1 MHILQDIVI
10 ILLSAIVIIVISGK
24 LKIPSVVGFLLTG
37 LAIGPYST
45 GFIKNTHDIEIL
57 AEIGVVLMMFIIGI
71 EFSIKKLNR
80 IRKLITI
87 GGGGQVILTI
97 ISVVAV
103 SFLFEFSFT
112 TAVFFGFLVSLSST
126 AIVLKLLQ
134 DRRQIDS
141 PHGKIE
147 LGILLFQDLC
157 VVPMVILTPILA
169 LRGDMDIPSALLR
182 IGIAFAAINVIFFTA
197 RKLMPYALNVIVRTR
212 LKEIF
217 IIASL
222 FLCLGMA
229 FLTNYLGLSLALG
242 AFIAGLIISES
253 RYSHQVIADI
263 LPFKETFNSVFFISI
278 GMLMDLNYV
287 AQKIPLV
294 LSLGFGIFLIK
305 SSIIYILV
313 IALKYPIRV
322 AVISAMGLAQVGEFS
337 FILAK
342 LGLQYSLISNEIFQA
357 FLSSSILTMIFTPF
371 AFNLSPKAAV
381 RLEEGR
387 MFRPLAR
394 LAAKGGAAAAAEEV
408 DVQIENHVIIVGY
421 GLNGRNLAR
430 VLKKRKIRYAIIELN
445 PDTVK
450 EAAERGEYVVYGDAT
465 REKILEEAGILR
477 AKVVTFAI
485 SDPLVIDHAVAIAR
499 DLNPNVY
506 IIART
511 KYVSEIDRLYELGAD
526 MVFAEEYET
535 SIEILARVMMSYGFS
550 QESIS
555 REINELHRQ
564 RYAEIRSKREE
575 KKLEERIHQ
584 VIHEEISI
592 DSFTISRKCSAENKS
607 IAELD
612 IRAKTGATIISVVRS
627 KENFSNPAPDFKLR
641 EGDVVILMGTH
652 EQVEKTIEYLS

>member
-37 LAIGPYST
+37 LAIGPYTT
-45 GFIKNTHDIEIL
+45 GLIKNTHDIEIL

-80 IRKLITI
+80 IKKLIAV

-97 ISVVAV
+97 TAVTAISV
-103 SFLFEFSFT
+103 LLEFSFA
-112 TAVFFGFLVSLSST
+112 TAIFFGFLVSLSST

-134 DRRQIDS
+134 ERRQIDS
-141 PHGKIE
+141 PQGKIE

-157 VVPMVILTPILA
+157 VVPIVILIPILA
-169 LRGDMDIPSALLR
+169 LRGDMDIYTVLTRVA
-182 IGIAFAAINVIFFTA
+182 IAFIAINVIFFTA
-197 RKLMPYALNVIVRTR
+197 RKMMPYLLNVIVKTR

-229 FLTNYLGLSLALG
+229 FLTNSMGLSLALG

-263 LPFKETFNSVFFISI
+263 LPFKETFYSVFFISI
-278 GMLMDLNYV
+278 GMLMDLSYV
-287 AQKIPLV
+287 LQNIPMV
-294 LSLGFGIFLIK
+294 LSLGLGIFLLK
-305 SSIIYILV
+305 SLIIYVLV
-313 IALKYPIRV
+313 AALKYPIRV

-342 LGLQYSLISNEIFQA
+342 LGLQYELISNEIFQA

-371 AFNLSPKAAV
+371 AFKLSPRAA
-381 RLEEGR
+381 RRFEEGR

-394 LAAKGGAAAAAEEV
+394 LAAKEGVADSGEEKLLL
-408 DVQIENHVIIVGY
+408 ENHVIIVGY
-421 GLNGRNLAR
+421 GLNGKNLAR
-430 VLKKRKIRYAIIELN
+430 VLKKRRIRYSIIELN
-445 PDTVK
+445 PDTVT
-450 EAAERGEYVVYGDAT
+450 EAAERGENVVYGDAT
-465 REKILEEAGILR
+465 REGILTEAGIKT
-477 AKVVTFAI
+477 AKVITFAI
-485 SDPLVIDHAVAIAR
+485 SDPLVIDRAVAIAR
-499 DLNPNVY
+499 DLNPTIY

-550 QESIS
+550 KESIS
-555 REINELHRQ
+555 REINELHKQ
-564 RYAEIRSKREE
+564 RYAEIRNKREE
-575 KKLEERIHQ
+575 RKLTDRIHS

-592 DSFTISRKCSAENKS
+592 DSFTISRKCSAESKS

-612 IRAKTGATIISVVRS
+612 IRAKTGATIISVVRD
-627 KENFSNPAPDFKLR
+627 KEHFSNPAADLKLK
-641 EGDVVILMGTH
+641 EGDVIILMGTH
-652 EQVEKTIEYLS
+652 EQVEQAVGYLS